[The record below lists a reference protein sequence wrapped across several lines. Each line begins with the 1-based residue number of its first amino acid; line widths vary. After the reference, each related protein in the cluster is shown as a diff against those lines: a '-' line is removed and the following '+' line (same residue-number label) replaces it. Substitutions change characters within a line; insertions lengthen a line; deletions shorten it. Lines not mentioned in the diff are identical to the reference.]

1 MERFKEPAVGAAS
14 NMKTKIRSILFGYM
28 WTDIHVECILR
39 ISGNSK
45 NLDTVGINEKNLLLK
60 TISGYL
66 HDSPRQD
73 NFYCYQTQHWTVLH
87 AGLGVAPTR

>member
-1 MERFKEPAVGAAS
+1 MS
-14 NMKTKIRSILFGYM
+14 TNIRSILLGYM
-28 WTDIHVECILR
+28 WTDIQVEHILN
-39 ISGNSK
+39 INGNSK
-45 NLDTVGINEKNLLLK
+45 NIDTVGTNEKNLLLR

>member
-45 NLDTVGINEKNLLLK
+45 NLDTVEINEK
-60 TISGYL
+60 IFS
-66 HDSPRQD
+66 
-73 NFYCYQTQHWTVLH
+73 F
-87 AGLGVAPTR
+87 